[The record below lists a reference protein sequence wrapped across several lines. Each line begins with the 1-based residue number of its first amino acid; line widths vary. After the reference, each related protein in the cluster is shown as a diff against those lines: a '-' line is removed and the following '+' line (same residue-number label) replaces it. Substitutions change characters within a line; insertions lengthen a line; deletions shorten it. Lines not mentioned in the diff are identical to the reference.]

1 MTRLNQ
7 FLIYDELPLWS
18 APFGLTLLDTIR
30 LKKGINILDIGSGGG
45 FPLLEIAERA
55 GKTAVVYGIDPSTDS
70 IKMISEKIK
79 RKSISNAFITRG
91 VAEELPFPDH
101 FFGLIVANNGI
112 NNVQDERK
120 VLVECS
126 RVLSDQGQMV
136 LTMNLPHTL
145 VEFYELFE
153 QVLSERGLVDEVR
166 KLKAHIHAKRK
177 PVEYWKET
185 IEKAG
190 FNFRSISV
198 DGFNMRFADGTAFM
212 GHYFIRT
219 AFRKPW
225 DEITGNPEIYQAIED
240 KLNRLAASNGEI
252 TMSVPYVCFDCYK
265 TERLLS

>member
-1 MTRLNQ
+1 
-7 FLIYDELPLWS
+7 
-18 APFGLTLLDTIR
+18 
-30 LKKGINILDIGSGGG
+30 
-45 FPLLEIAERA
+45 
-55 GKTAVVYGIDPSTDS
+55 
-70 IKMISEKIK
+70 MISEKIK

-145 VEFYELFE
+145 IEFYELFE
-153 QVLSERGLVDEVR
+153 QVLLECGLVEEVR

-177 PVEYWKET
+177 SVEYWKET